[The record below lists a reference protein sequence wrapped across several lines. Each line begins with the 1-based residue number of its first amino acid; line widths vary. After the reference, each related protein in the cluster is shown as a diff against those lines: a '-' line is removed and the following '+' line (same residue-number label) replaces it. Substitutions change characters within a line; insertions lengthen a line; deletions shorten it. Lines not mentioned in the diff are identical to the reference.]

1 MAKIYRGKELD
12 ISFDA
17 ETCIHAG
24 ECVRQ
29 LPKVFDVDRKPW
41 LLPDEGDKAALRE
54 VVACCP
60 SGALGVVEKK
70 APGAAA
76 EAVKIKVMDGGP
88 FVISGSVT
96 LLAQDGSVLREGAKM
111 ALCRCGKSGN
121 GAFCD
126 GSHAG

>member
-1 MAKIYRGKELD
+1 MKIT
-12 ISFDA
+12 A
-17 ETCIHAG
+17 
-24 ECVRQ
+24 
-29 LPKVFDVDRKPW
+29 
-41 LLPDEGDKAALRE
+41 
-54 VVACCP
+54 
-60 SGALGVVEKK
+60 
-70 APGAAA
+70 
-76 EAVKIKVMDGGP
+76 MDGGP